1 MITAAMVK
9 ELRERTGAGMMEC
22 KRALEESKGDLDLAI
37 ENMRKA
43 GQAKADKKSSRTAAE
58 GIIYIKT
65 DDDAKNAV
73 IIEVNCET
81 DFVAR
86 DTGFVDFVK
95 SSANAA
101 LVNNVGDE
109 QQLLNQKNN
118 NNETVDEAR
127 RNLIS
132 KIGENI
138 NVRRLSKVSAKP
150 NSRVGAYLHG
160 DRIGVVVEM
169 EGGSSSLAKDIAM
182 HIAASSPSVV
192 NPEDVS
198 QETIAKEK
206 EIFSAQAMQ
215 SGKPQD
221 IIERMVSG
229 RITKFLDEVSLL
241 GQAFIKDPNT
251 TVGKLLKSENA
262 KVLSFIRYQV
272 GEGIEKKQDNFVEE
286 VMAQVKGS

>member
-101 LVNNVGDE
+101 LVSNVGDE

-138 NVRRLSKVSAKP
+138 NVRRLSKVNAKP
-150 NSRVGAYLHG
+150 NGRVGAYLHG

-221 IIERMVSG
+221 IIDRMVSG

-241 GQAFIKDPNT
+241 GQSFIKDPNT
-251 TVGKLLKSENA
+251 TVGNLLKLENA